1 MSTGAIVAIVIGIAL
16 VCWGAFLMLREARD
30 RAVEHARRRRDA
42 RDHRAQADAGVAR
55 ARELG
60 GEAELHRAEAQ
71 RHAELADEHARKAD
85 EHAAAVAELQQKVSR
100 AGSAAGRHDER
111 AAELEGKL

>member
-30 RAVEHARRRRDA
+30 RAVEYARMRRDA
-42 RDHRAQADAGVAR
+42 RDHRAQADAGVA
-55 ARELG
+55 
-60 GEAELHRAEAQ
+60 
-71 RHAELADEHARKAD
+71 HAELADEHAQKAD

-111 AAELEGKL
+111 AAELEGRL

>member
-16 VCWGAFLMLREARD
+16 VCSGAFLMLREARD
-30 RAVEHARRRRDA
+30 RAAERVRMRRDA

-60 GEAELHRAEAQ
+60 GEAELHRAEAH
-71 RHAELADEHARKAD
+71 RHAELADEHAQRAD
-85 EHAAAVAELQQKVSR
+85 EYAAAAAGLQQKVSR
-100 AGSAAGRHDER
+100 AGSAAGRHDAR
-111 AAELEGKL
+111 AAELEGRV